1 LKSRFTCKFDEYRS
15 LYSTSTIV
23 NDNLDEDDEE
33 DEDSLF
39 PVPKRFRNDNGHDEL
54 NSYLN
59 STQEPGAID
68 ILEWWRSHE
77 SNYPTLARMARDYL
91 VIPATSAPV
100 ERLFSE
106 SGNVITSER
115 NRLGS
120 DVIRATTLP
129 YQKSSAVTKTQQ
141 LNCIIS
147 ASSGQNFM
155 ILGSLD
161 SP

>member
-1 LKSRFTCKFDEYRS
+1 MKFRFTYKFNEYRS
-15 LYSTSTIV
+15 LYFSTSTIA
-23 NDNLDEDDEE
+23 NDNLNEDED

-39 PVPKRFRNDNGHDEL
+39 PVPKRFRNDNGYDEL
-54 NSYLN
+54 NNYLN
-59 STQEPGAID
+59 STQEPGTID

-77 SNYPTLARMARDYL
+77 SNYPTLARMAQDYL

-120 DVIRATTLP
+120 DVIRATMCL
-129 YQKSSAVTKTQQ
+129 KSWLKIPGIRE
-141 LNCIIS
+141 L
-147 ASSGQNFM
+147 
-155 ILGSLD
+155 L
-161 SP
+161 